1 MKTKNKILL
10 TISFTPLFITAFT
23 MIFMND
29 TVPAHY
35 NVNGVVDRYGSK
47 YEYLILPLIILAF
60 FVFWKL
66 YIKFYA
72 TSNTDNV
79 KKTKSNINVLT
90 ILAIVVNSM
99 MGVLQCVFI
108 AMALLNTSDTNSSV
122 DLMPLI
128 NYVISIAFIIIGNF
142 LPKTK
147 RNSFAGVRTSWTQKS
162 DKNWYVANRN
172 AGIAFVVSGILS
184 IIISATIGGTISTFI
199 MLAITLISLLVS
211 YIYSYLK
218 ALKATQ

>member
-1 MKTKNKILL
+1 MKTKNKILI
-10 TISFTPLFITAFT
+10 TISFVPLFITAFA

-35 NVNGVVDRYGSK
+35 DASGKVDRYGSK
-47 YEYLILPLIILAF
+47 FEYLILPLIILAF
-60 FVFWKL
+60 YVFWKL

-79 KKTKSNINVLT
+79 ERAKCNVNVLT
-90 ILAIVVNSM
+90 TLAIVVNSLL
-99 MGVLQCVFI
+99 GVLQYIFI
-108 AMALLNTSDTNSSV
+108 AIALFNPYGLNRPVNFF
-122 DLMPLI
+122 PFI
-128 NYVISIAFIIIGNF
+128 NYAISIAFIIIGNF

-184 IIISATIGGTISTFI
+184 IIVTATIGSIISTFI
-199 MLAITLISLLVS
+199 MLAITIISLLIS

-218 ALKATQ
+218 SAKAQ